1 MHKYYEWQLIE
12 SLPLTSLGELLSFAH
27 NEEKRLEKHE
37 IEKQLFPLW
46 LANYLIAKLQGVEQV
61 MDFEEFMKITTS
73 PGEAPK
79 PKTQKPKTQKR
90 TAEDIMA
97 EFMPY
102 VEADK
107 QRGG

>member
-12 SLPLTSLGELLSFAH
+12 SLPLSSLGELLSFAH

-46 LANYLIAKLQGVEQV
+46 LANYLIAKLQGAEQV
-61 MDFEEFMKITTS
+61 MDFEEFMKLTTS

-79 PKTQKPKTQKR
+79 PKIQKR

-97 EFMPY
+97 EFMPL

>member
-46 LANYLIAKLQGVEQV
+46 LANYLIAKLQGAEQV
-61 MDFEEFMKITTS
+61 MDFEEFMKQTTS
-73 PGEAPK
+73 PAATPK
-79 PKTQKPKTQKR
+79 PKIQKR

-97 EFMPY
+97 DFMPL